1 MFNEYSKQCKSKYIS
16 QCETFKM
23 CDQYILIFVK
33 KNINVMQCLILNSIG
48 FNKQGAQRTKIII
61 TSWMKIDTYRLPII
75 VIVC

>member
-33 KNINVMQCLILNSIG
+33 KNKYKYDVVSY
-48 FNKQGAQRTKIII
+48 FE
-61 TSWMKIDTYRLPII
+61 
-75 VIVC
+75 